1 MNYAYERLRRCA
13 GELLMYGRRW
23 HEASR
28 SGDPAAARRARKE
41 FDARVPA
48 VAAACAAYAGPRP
61 PGRMAEF
68 AALALAYHGAAT
80 EAEREP
86 FLNLVR
92 DLCRT
97 PTVDE
102 LLAQPHGP
110 FERR

>member
-1 MNYAYERLRRCA
+1 MNYAYERLREAA
-13 GELLMYGRRW
+13 GRLLMFGRRW

-28 SGDPAAARRARKE
+28 AGDRAAAAAARAE
-41 FDARVPA
+41 MDARVPA

-68 AALALAYHGAAT
+68 AAAAVAYHGAAT

-86 FLNLVR
+86 FLDLVC

-97 PTVDE
+97 PTLEDF
-102 LLAQPHGP
+102 LG
-110 FERR
+110 R